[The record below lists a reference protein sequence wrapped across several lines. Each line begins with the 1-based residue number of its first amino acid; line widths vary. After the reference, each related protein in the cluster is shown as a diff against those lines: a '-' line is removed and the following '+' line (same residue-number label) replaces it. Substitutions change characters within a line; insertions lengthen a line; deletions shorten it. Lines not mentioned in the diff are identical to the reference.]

1 MHTAIEWFAKNSVA
15 ANLVMWGL
23 LITGGIALFQVNQE
37 EFPSI
42 DVQVVSISVPY
53 LGAAPEEVEQGV
65 CIRIEEAIE
74 GTDGVDKVTSTASE
88 SNCTVMVELN
98 LDADEIAV
106 VNEVKSKVDGINT
119 FPIETEK
126 PIVSKLSLP
135 RPVVQIAI
143 SGTEDERVLKEL
155 GREVREDIVALEGIS
170 QVKLRYT
177 RPYEISIDVSEQALR
192 RYGLTIEEV
201 TRAVR
206 SASLDMPGG
215 SIKTAGGEILIRT
228 QGQAYRAQE
237 FANVIVRT
245 SNDGTRL
252 RLGEISNVR
261 DDFEEGDLYARFNG
275 SPAVVVEVLQ
285 IGSEDLIAMAETVRD
300 YVGEKRVQLPQG
312 VKLDVWVDTSED
324 LQDRLDVLLNTAIG
338 GLLLVMVVLAL
349 FLHLR
354 LALWVSA
361 GIPIALL
368 GTIALFPWVGVTIST
383 MTVMAFI
390 LVLGILVDDAIV
402 VGERIY
408 SHEQMGKTPVQA
420 AIDGTWEVSVPV
432 IFGVLTTVAA
442 FLPLILVEGR
452 MSDFFSVIGI
462 VVIIAL
468 GFSIVESQLILPSHL
483 AHRGRKPATRG
494 PAKMWSDLQQRLSKW
509 LENFANNVYLPA
521 VSKAVRYRY
530 ATAGAALGI
539 FILAVALLASGR
551 VIFGFFP
558 AIEGNRIYASL
569 EMPEGVA
576 AQVTIQGTAQIEQA
590 AETLARELEE
600 EFGNPVVRNRL
611 TSIGTGVYR
620 GGPAMPQG
628 PAKSHFAEVV
638 IELEDLATRGDR
650 GSNEIANRWRE
661 LVGNIPDAVKL
672 SFDSASFDAGNPI
685 EYELS
690 GRDTEQLSLAAA
702 ELRAELSRYDGVFDI
717 SDSFRSGKQE
727 VKLSLL
733 PEARN
738 LGLTLNDLA
747 SQVRNSFYGSEA
759 QRVQR
764 GEDDVRVMVRFPEN
778 ERRSIGNLED
788 MYIRT
793 PDGSEVPFYSVARF
807 EIGRGYSSIQR
818 LDGRRVIRVIADV
831 DRGTISPEEVN
842 GSLQADVLP
851 ILQEKYPALSIGIAG
866 EMKERI
872 KAMGGLVLGAMLSLL
887 LIYGL
892 LAIPLKSY
900 WQPVVIMSVIPFGA
914 VGAIVGHFIMD
925 VQLMFFSALG
935 IVALSGVGVN
945 SSLVLVDYI
954 NRQRADGV
962 PMMDAVLTGCVVRFR
977 PIVLT
982 SVTTFVGLIPLMAYT
997 SPTTAPFQPM
1007 AVALAY
1013 GVLFATFTTMSLV
1026 PALYVIQEDLL
1037 GWVAKAQVAI
1047 FGEETENPEQI

>member
-1 MHTAIEWFAKNSVA
+1 MHTAIAWFANNSVA

-23 LITGGIALFQVNQE
+23 LITGALALFQVNQE

-74 GTDGVDKVTSTASE
+74 GTDGIDKITSTASE
-88 SNCTVMVELN
+88 SNCNVTVELN
-98 LDADEIAV
+98 INANEMAV
-106 VNEVKSKVDGINT
+106 LNELKSKVDAINT

-155 GREVREDIVALEGIS
+155 GREIREDIVALEGIS
-170 QVKLRYT
+170 QVKLSYT

-192 RYGLTIEEV
+192 RYGLTISEV

-206 SASLDMPGG
+206 NASLDMPGG

-252 RLGEISNVR
+252 RLGEIADVR

-285 IGSEDLIAMAETVRD
+285 IGQEDLIAMAASVRAYVETL
-300 YVGEKRVQLPQG
+300 EPQLPHG
-312 VKLDVWVDTSED
+312 VALDVWVDTSTD
-324 LQDRLDVLLNTAIG
+324 LQARLDVLLSTAMG
-338 GLLLVMVVLAL
+338 GLALVMVVLAL

-354 LALWVSA
+354 LALWVAA

-368 GTIALFPWVGVTIST
+368 GTIALFPWFDVTIST

-408 SHEQMGKTPVQA
+408 SHEQMGKTPIQA

-442 FLPLILVEGR
+442 FLPLVLVEGR
-452 MSDFFSVIGI
+452 MSDFFSVIGV

-509 LENFANNVYLPA
+509 LENVATNVYLPA
-521 VSKAVRYRY
+521 VSTAVKYRY

-539 FILAVALLASGR
+539 LILALSLLASGR

-576 AQVTIQGTAQIEQA
+576 AQVTIKGATQIEQA
-590 AETLARELEE
+590 AEALARELEK
-600 EFGNPVVRNRL
+600 EFGNVVVRNRL
-611 TSIGTGVYR
+611 TSIGTPVYR
-620 GGPAMPQG
+620 NGPSRPQG
-628 PAKSHFAEVV
+628 PALSHYAEVV
-638 IELEDLATRGDR
+638 IELEDLAARGDR
-650 GSNEIANRWRE
+650 SSKIIANRWRE
-661 LVGNIPDAVKL
+661 LTGNIPDAVKM
-672 SFDSASFDAGNPI
+672 SFDSSSFNAGNPI

-702 ELRAELSRYDGVFDI
+702 ELRAELSRYSGVFDI

-764 GEDDVRVMVRFPEN
+764 GQDDVRVMVRFPEN
-778 ERRSIGNLED
+778 ERSSIGNLED

-818 LDGRRVIRVIADV
+818 LDGRRVVRVIADV

-851 ILQEKYPALSIGIAG
+851 ILQDKYPTLSIGIAG
-866 EMKERI
+866 EMKERT
-872 KAMGGLVLGAMLSLL
+872 KAMGGLVMGAMLSLL

-914 VGAIVGHFIMD
+914 VGAIVGHYIMD

-954 NRQRADGV
+954 NRQRSEGV
-962 PMMDAVLTGCVVRFR
+962 PMMDAVLSACVVRFR

-997 SPTTAPFQPM
+997 SPATAPFQPM

-1013 GVLFATFTTMSLV
+1013 GVLFATFTAMSLV
-1026 PALYVIQEDLL
+1026 PALYVVQEDLL

-1047 FGEETENPEQI
+1047 FGDDTENPEKI